1 MYIPYH
7 INNGDFD
14 GLHGI
19 IHRLGV
25 SRRKN
30 MKAQV
35 YRGVNQLRYEDVPV
49 PELDTDEVLVQ
60 VQVVGL
66 CQSDIKKI
74 LYPLYAPPVSLV
86 MKQPELL
93 QRREQMSTTGMWAI
107 G

>member
-1 MYIPYH
+1 
-7 INNGDFD
+7 
-14 GLHGI
+14 
-19 IHRLGV
+19 
-25 SRRKN
+25 

-66 CQSDIKKI
+66 CQFDIKKI
-74 LYPLYAPPVSLV
+74 LYPLYDPPVSLV
-86 MKQPELL
+86 MKQLELL